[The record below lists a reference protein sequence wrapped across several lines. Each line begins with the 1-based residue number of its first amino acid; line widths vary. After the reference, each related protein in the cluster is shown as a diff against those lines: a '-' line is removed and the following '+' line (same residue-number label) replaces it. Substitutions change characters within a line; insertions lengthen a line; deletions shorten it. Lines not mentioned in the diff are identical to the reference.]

1 MTVSSH
7 ADNAGKRA
15 GDAVPGDAPD
25 RAEIFWIAAISGNIS
40 SMVQPM
46 P

>member
-1 MTVSSH
+1 MPCPVT
-7 ADNAGKRA
+7 R
-15 GDAVPGDAPD
+15 PT
-25 RAEIFWIAAISGNIS
+25 RAEISWIAAISGKVS